1 MALRDVKHRC
11 VIHSPERLGYIL
23 YVLFAGGVIS
33 YSSPVSDD
41 AQGLYDCSYDGHRS
55 QGVLFNGLGRLVDGE
70 IGLDNFR
77 LDIGYGKG
85 GLSTKFTLYNGY
97 NVFFCR

>member
-1 MALRDVKHRC
+1 MVHSLRFV
-11 VIHSPERLGYIL
+11 
-23 YVLFAGGVIS
+23 AGGVVA

-70 IGLDNFR
+70 VGLDNFR

-85 GLSTKFTLYNGY
+85 GLSAEFAW
-97 NVFFCR
+97 